1 MTRYVVRPLKESD
14 IEAVIAI
21 DALVTGLGGQGR
33 AGFWRGLLSIHAGL
47 TDEEGAGAEGPHP
60 TPHLCEVAVVAPGE
74 GPSPERVVGFIIGD
88 VQSWQFGIARHGRI
102 VTIGVDPAH
111 ARKGVATLLADSL
124 LGSFRK
130 MGLASVQC
138 LTLPGDPLGD
148 FFRSVGFERSEF
160 EVLKKEL

>member
-1 MTRYVVRPLKESD
+1 MSSYLVRPLKESD

-33 AGFWRGLLSIHAGL
+33 AGFWRGLLSIHAGEP
-47 TDEEGAGAEGPHP
+47 DREDAAMEGGQP
-60 TPHLCEVAVVAPGE
+60 TPHLCEVAELTG
-74 GPSPERVVGFIIGD
+74 SPQKGRIVGFIIGD
-88 VQSWQFGIARHGRI
+88 VQSWQFGIPRHGRI

-111 ARKGVATLLADSL
+111 ARKGVATLLAESL
-124 LGSFRK
+124 LASFRK

-138 LTLPGDPLGD
+138 LTRPGDPLGV

-160 EVLKKEL
+160 DVLKKDL